1 MGRLA
6 GPQSKG
12 QILRAW
18 IRETKEQREVLDRLA
33 TAPSRPLAN
42 PPSMRR
48 RMALL
53 CYVARE
59 LPDGLG
65 IARQHRPPYTPDM
78 RWLVEHGYLRLE
90 RVRAGRGRLWSFLV
104 LSNSG
109 QRRVSAYDLPQADW
123 NWIAAAFHHGMLK

>member
-1 MGRLA
+1 
-6 GPQSKG
+6 
-12 QILRAW
+12 
-18 IRETKEQREVLDRLA
+18 
-33 TAPSRPLAN
+33 
-42 PPSMRR
+42 
-48 RMALL
+48 MALL

-65 IARQHRPPYTPDM
+65 IAREHRPPYTPDM

-90 RVRAGRGRLWSFLV
+90 RVRAGPGRLWSFLV

-109 QRRVSAYDLPQADW
+109 QRRVSAYDLPQTDW